1 MSMPGYQCSRDIKD
15 DVLTEALHL
24 SLVPDEVSA
33 LGGLHE
39 HVLEQLLP
47 ILVYVLELIGCGH
60 ECV

>member
-1 MSMPGYQCSRDIKD
+1 MSMQGCQCSRDIDD

-33 LGGLHE
+33 LRRLHE

-47 ILVYVLELIGCGH
+47 ILVYVLQLVRCGH
-60 ECV
+60 ERV